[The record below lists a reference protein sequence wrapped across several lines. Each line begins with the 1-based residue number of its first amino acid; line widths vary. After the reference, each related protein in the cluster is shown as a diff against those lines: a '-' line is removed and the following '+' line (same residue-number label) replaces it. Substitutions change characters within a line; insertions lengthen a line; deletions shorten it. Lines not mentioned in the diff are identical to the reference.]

1 MTSSELEPDR
11 TVVVEQSGSV
21 LIITVNRPGQRN
33 AINAGVARQLA
44 DALVELDQN
53 EGLRAG
59 VLTGAGDNFSAGMDL
74 KAHARGEVAHVPGRG
89 FAGIAESPPRKPLV
103 AAVEGWALGGGFE
116 IVLCCDLVVAAE
128 TARFGLPEVRRG
140 LAPRAG
146 GTFRLA
152 RKLPHTLAMEVL
164 LTGEPITAAKA
175 AQFGLVNRVTAEGGA
190 LATAIELA
198 QVVAGNAPMAVSAAK
213 QVLTES
219 SGWAVGT
226 EFARQ
231 APLLDPV
238 FASADAREG
247 VVAFAEHRLPSWTGR

>member
-1 MTSSELEPDR
+1 MTGSEFESDQ
-11 TVVVEQSGSV
+11 TVLVEQRGSV
-21 LIITVNRPGQRN
+21 LVITIDRPDQRN
-33 AINAGVARQLA
+33 AINAAVAQRLA
-44 DALVELDQN
+44 EAFDELDRL

-59 VLTGAGDNFSAGMDL
+59 VLTGAGGNFCAGMDL

-89 FAGIAESPPRKPLV
+89 FAGIAESPPRKPLI

-140 LAPRAG
+140 LLPRAG
-146 GTFRLA
+146 GCFRLA
-152 RKLPHTLAMEVL
+152 RKLPQTLAMEAL
-164 LTGEPITAAKA
+164 LTGEPITAANA

-190 LATAIELA
+190 LEAAIDLA
-198 QVVAGNAPMAVSAAK
+198 QLVAENAPMAVSAAK
-213 QVLTES
+213 QVLLES

-231 APLLDPV
+231 APLVAPV
-238 FASADAREG
+238 FESADAREG
-247 VVAFAEHRLPSWTGR
+247 VAAFTERRLPSWTGR

>member
-1 MTSSELEPDR
+1 MTRSELESDQ
-11 TVVVEQSGSV
+11 TVLVEQRGSV
-21 LIITVNRPGQRN
+21 LVITINRPGQRN
-33 AINAGVARQLA
+33 AINAAVAQRLA
-44 DALVELDQN
+44 DAFDELDHL
-53 EGLRAG
+53 EGLRAC
-59 VLTGAGDNFSAGMDL
+59 VLTGAGGNFSAGMDL

-146 GTFRLA
+146 GPFRLA
-152 RKLPHTLAMEVL
+152 RKLPQTLAMEVL

-175 AQFGLVNRVTAEGGA
+175 GQFGLVNRITPEGGA
-190 LATAIELA
+190 LEAAIELA
-198 QVVAGNAPMAVSAAK
+198 QLVAANAPVAVSATK
-213 QVLTES
+213 QVVVES
-219 SGWAVGT
+219 IGWAVGT
-226 EFARQ
+226 EFERQ

-238 FASADAREG
+238 FESADAREG
-247 VVAFAEHRLPSWTGR
+247 VAAFAEHRLPSWAGR

>member
-1 MTSSELEPDR
+1 MAGSELESDR
-11 TVVVEQSGSV
+11 PVLVERRGSV
-21 LIITVNRPGQRN
+21 LVITIDRPAQRN
-33 AINAGVARQLA
+33 AINAAVARGLA
-44 DALVELDQN
+44 DACDELEQREDV
-53 EGLRAG
+53 RVG
-59 VLTGAGDNFSAGMDL
+59 VVTGAGGHFSAGLDL

-89 FAGIAESPPRKPLV
+89 FAGIAESPPRKPLI

-116 IVLCCDLVVAAE
+116 IVLCCDLVVVSE

-152 RKLPHTLAMEVL
+152 RKLPLALATETV

-175 AQFGLVNRVTAEGGA
+175 IEFGLANRLTAEGGA
-190 LATAIELA
+190 LDAAIELA
-198 QVVAGNAPMAVSAAK
+198 ELVAANAPMAVLAAK
-213 QVLTES
+213 QVLLECS
-219 SGWAVGT
+219 AWAAGT

-231 APLLDPV
+231 APFLDPV

-247 VVAFAEHRLPSWTGR
+247 VAAFAEHRPPSWTGR